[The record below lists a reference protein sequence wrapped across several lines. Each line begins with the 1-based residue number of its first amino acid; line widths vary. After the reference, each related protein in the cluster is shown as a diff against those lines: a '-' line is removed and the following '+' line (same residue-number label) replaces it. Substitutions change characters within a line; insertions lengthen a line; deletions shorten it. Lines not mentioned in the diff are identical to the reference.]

1 MFMCLAVPGEIVSIE
16 GSDPISRTARV
27 SFGGTLREV
36 NLACVPEA
44 SVGDFVLV
52 HVGLAISVVDRKEAE
67 EVLEMLRRLGPD
79 VKGDPD

>member
-1 MFMCLAVPGEIVSIE
+1 MCLAVPGEIVSIE